1 MVQHA
6 LLLFQNENTCLKPVH
21 PVLMG
26 PSCHIRSNARS
37 ALLRGF
43 AKPCLSR
50 RLRLG
55 GGHRAEIGAPG
66 KELRKLVR
74 FKTVLHIQAYATQ
87 VGPTA
92 NDSPGMSRCLVRFIL
107 RPGFVRAEHG
117 HQKYILIGCDFGS
130 GSGCCPCSYS

>member
-6 LLLFQNENTCLKPVH
+6 LILFQNENTCLKPVH

-92 NDSPGMSRCLVRFIL
+92 HDSPGMSRYVQVC
-107 RPGFVRAEHG
+107 PGMSR
-117 HQKYILIGCDFGS
+117 Y
-130 GSGCCPCSYS
+130 P